1 MFISLGAFE
10 ESLNRVNRAEIFKL
24 VEIFQQIQPFS
35 LFEEKFLLRVVKLG
49 FIMQIPEGW
58 QYDKFTQLDKFY
70 LVINGTFEFTYEEE
84 KKHTTKKSNKEGSVQ
99 DLKKFV
105 IKDKQVSN
113 LDRIRVFKLSEAGR

>member
-1 MFISLGAFE
+1 M
-10 ESLNRVNRAEIFKL
+10 
-24 VEIFQQIQPFS
+24 
-35 LFEEKFLLRVVKLG
+35 
-49 FIMQIPEGW
+49 
-58 QYDKFTQLDKFY
+58 
-70 LVINGTFEFTYEEE
+70 INGTFEFTYEEE